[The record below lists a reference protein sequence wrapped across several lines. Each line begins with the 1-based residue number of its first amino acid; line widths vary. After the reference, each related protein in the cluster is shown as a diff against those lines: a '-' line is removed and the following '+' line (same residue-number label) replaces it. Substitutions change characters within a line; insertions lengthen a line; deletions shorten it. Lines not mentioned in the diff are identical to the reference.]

1 MDRRVLRRRG
11 RRRARRARLGP
22 VAGASV
28 RHRHAG
34 PGPAV
39 PGAGFAAPSGFVS
52 HARALAAASAACA
65 APRVTSAGVRRS
77 DTRINFARRR
87 LAMFGLGSQEL
98 IVILIIGLVLFG
110 GSKLPELARSLGR
123 SINEFKKGINEGL
136 QATGEKDEDAKA
148 KGEKK

>member
-1 MDRRVLRRRG
+1 MDRRALRRRG
-11 RRRARRARLGP
+11 RRRARHARLGP

-28 RHRHAG
+28 RHRHA
-34 PGPAV
+34 GPAV

-52 HARALAAASAACA
+52 HARALAAACA